1 MNSSNKIKEYLCA
14 KKSWSFPRFFYI
26 RLEFLCSQGP
36 SVANDYVG
44 ENSVL
49 KTENLEASIIEI
61 AKNEKV
67 EQ

>member
-1 MNSSNKIKEYLCA
+1 MCIKALDFS
-14 KKSWSFPRFFYI
+14 KVFYV

-61 AKNEKV
+61 AKNEKL

>member
-1 MNSSNKIKEYLCA
+1 M
-14 KKSWSFPRFFYI
+14 
-26 RLEFLCSQGP
+26 EFLCSQGP

-61 AKNEKV
+61 AKNDKVDTIEKINRRFTKIKKNKAYTRDY
-67 EQ
+67 EM